1 MLTSPVPG
9 PMKRRRRS
17 DAALPSS
24 PLEFAYPL
32 SIPAPEG
39 QGGVILSE
47 LPDTCGATVLRVYR
61 LLLAWIQGPELS
73 GEILDPAELR
83 QLEEEI
89 LHSDLDQEITAPL
102 ATIVGELIQPDQAD
116 IAMISWSCLVFNE
129 WLLEIGA
136 DETHLLFGE
145 AAALAWPNH
154 ARYAWIA
161 GKLFR
166 RSGKL
171 REAEAWLKRAL
182 RVAVWN
188 LDSETQN
195 LALNSLGN
203 IYAQQGR
210 YKEGMR
216 YLTQAHRHALRERLS
231 ERQAA
236 VVHDLFLL
244 YSWLGEHSRAEALAA
259 QALVLYG
266 PDHEMLPKL
275 AHDLAHLWNNQGK
288 FSLALPV
295 LRQLEPHFSAPEDRL
310 RVLASE
316 ARAAGA
322 CLDHEVFDEA
332 FEEAFR
338 IVQKG
343 GRDVEPVLPTT
354 LVELGWGAAS
364 IGDWTKA
371 RTALQLGLDAA
382 GKRFEHDAAVQAEL
396 ALEMVA
402 RHERIEQIKLVS
414 SASISSKTSADFVR
428 TLYERTLPVNLVE
441 H

>member
-1 MLTSPVPG
+1 
-9 PMKRRRRS
+9 MKRRRRS
-17 DAALPSS
+17 AAALPSS

-39 QGGVILSE
+39 QGAVILFE
-47 LPDTCGATVLRVYR
+47 LPDTCAATVLRIFR
-61 LLLAWIQGPELS
+61 LLIAWIQGPELS
-73 GEILDPAELR
+73 AEVLHPAELR
-83 QLEEEI
+83 RFEEEI
-89 LHSDLDQEITAPL
+89 LHSDLDREITAPL
-102 ATIVGELIQPDQAD
+102 ATIIGELIEPNKAD
-116 IAMISWSCLVFNE
+116 VAMISWSCLVLNE

-136 DETHLLFGE
+136 EETHLLFGE

-171 REAEAWLKRAL
+171 RQAEAWLKRAL

-188 LDSETQN
+188 LDTETQN

-203 IYAQQGR
+203 LYAQEGR
-210 YKEGMR
+210 YQEGLR
-216 YLTQAHRHALRERLS
+216 YLTRAHRHAVRERLS
-231 ERQAA
+231 EREAA

-244 YSWLGEHSRAEALAA
+244 YSWLGEHSKAETLAA

-266 PDHEMLPKL
+266 SDHEMLPKL
-275 AHDLAHLWNNQGK
+275 AHDVAHLWNNQGK

-295 LRQLEPHFSAPEDRL
+295 LRHLEPHFSAPEDRL

-322 CLDHEVFDEA
+322 CLDHELFDHA
-332 FEEAFR
+332 FEEAFQ
-338 IVQKG
+338 IVQEG
-343 GRDVEPVLPTT
+343 GRNVEPVLPTT

-364 IGDWTKA
+364 IGEWTRA

-382 GKRFEHDAAVQAEL
+382 SKHSEHDSAVQAEL

-402 RHERIEQIKLVS
+402 RHERIEQIRLVS
-414 SASISSKTSADFVR
+414 SASTSSKTSADFVR
-428 TLYERTLPVNLVE
+428 TLHKRTLAVNLVE